1 MKYYVSGISLVVLVL
16 LAWFFRYDAS
26 VSGQHSV
33 ILDRWTG
40 TVQKCFITVC
50 SPLPG
55 HFSTDSE
62 RPSASR

>member
-1 MKYYVSGISLVVLVL
+1 MKYYVGLGMLVLVL
-16 LAWFFRYDAS
+16 LAWFFRYDTS
-26 VSGQHSV
+26 VSGSDSV

-40 TVQKCFITVC
+40 TVQKCYITSC